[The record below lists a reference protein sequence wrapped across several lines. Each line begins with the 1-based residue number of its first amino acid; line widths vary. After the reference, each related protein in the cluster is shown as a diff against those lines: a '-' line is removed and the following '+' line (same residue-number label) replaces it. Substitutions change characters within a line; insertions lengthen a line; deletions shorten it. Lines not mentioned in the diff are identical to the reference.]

1 MKGQNRGGGCNS
13 NNNKLVS
20 TTLVESG
27 SDIMCNQ
34 TSASTSDE
42 QHE

>member
-13 NNNKLVS
+13 NKLVS

-27 SDIMCNQ
+27 SEIMCNQ